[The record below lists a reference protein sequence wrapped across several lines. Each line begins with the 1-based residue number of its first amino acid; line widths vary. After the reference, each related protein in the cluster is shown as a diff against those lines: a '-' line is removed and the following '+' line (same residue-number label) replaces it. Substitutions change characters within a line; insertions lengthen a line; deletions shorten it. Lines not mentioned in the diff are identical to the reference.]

1 MKNGC
6 LMRASLAVAVVSMGV
21 LAASNGA
28 RALEKVR
35 TTSITAYTGF
45 TIYAAKELGLF
56 KKYGIDT
63 DPKWYPSGAPIMQ
76 AAAADAWDIT
86 FLGAPPAALGGPKL
100 GLITIGMIVEDAGT
114 QELIGRPDFVA
125 KIKKSPQALRGASIF
140 VTSLSVGDYMTEAC
154 LGKVGLTESDV
165 KIIPSEQQATLSAFI
180 AGYGDLAQVWA
191 PQSTALKDRGNVVYC
206 DATETNLSMPAVW
219 IVNPR
224 FAADPK
230 NRKTIINW
238 LKANLEAVNWL
249 LADRKRAFDLYKKY
263 DKYRGFNFSD
273 KLLQDEVNLVMS
285 TYMGL
290 TEQLKMLS
298 KGPDGI
304 KPIAKSFEGIAKFF
318 IRRGRMKK
326 VPNYSKVI
334 DASYLKAV
342 ASGE

>member
-1 MKNGC
+1 MKGPIE
-6 LMRASLAVAVVSMGV
+6 RALFVAAIISAGIFSTVNS
-21 LAASNGA
+21 AQ
-28 RALEKVR
+28 ALEKVR

-45 TIYAAKELGLF
+45 TIYAAKALGLF

-86 FLGAPPAALGGPKL
+86 FLRAPPAALGGPKL

-114 QELIGRPDFVA
+114 QELIGPPAFVA
-125 KIKKSPQALRGASIF
+125 KIKKKPQALRGAKIF

-154 LGKVGLTESDV
+154 LKKVGLTEADV

-206 DATETNLSMPAVW
+206 NATETNLSMPAVW
-219 IVNPR
+219 IINPK
-224 FAADPK
+224 FAANP
-230 NRKTIINW
+230 KTIINW
-238 LKANLEAVNWL
+238 LKANLAAVNWL
-249 LADRKRAFDLYKKY
+249 LADRNRAFDLYKKY

-273 KLLQDEVNLVMS
+273 KLLQGEVNLVMS

-290 TEQLKMLS
+290 TDQLKMLS

-304 KPIAKSFEGIAKFF
+304 KPIARSFEGIARFF

-326 VPNYSKVI
+326 VPDYSKLV
-334 DASYLKAV
+334 DASYFKAM

>member
-1 MKNGC
+1 MMNKPIK
-6 LMRASLAVAVVSMGV
+6 RALFAAAVISVGIFSTVNSAK
-21 LAASNGA
+21 
-28 RALEKVR
+28 ALEKVR
-35 TTSITAYTGF
+35 TDSITAYTGF

-63 DPKWYPSGAPIMQ
+63 DPKWYPSGAPIIQ
-76 AAAADAWDIT
+76 AAAANAWDIT

-100 GLITIGMIVEDAGT
+100 GLVTVGMIVEDAGT

-125 KIKKSPQALRGASIF
+125 KIKKNPQALRGAKIF

-154 LGKVGLTESDV
+154 LRKVGLTQSDV
-165 KIIPSEQQATLSAFI
+165 KIIPSEQQATLSAFT
-180 AGYGDLAQVWA
+180 AGYGDLAQVWS
-191 PQSTALKDRGNVVYC
+191 PQSTALKDRGDVVYC
-206 DATETNLSMPAVW
+206 NATETNLSMPAVW
-219 IVNPR
+219 IVNSK
-224 FAADPK
+224 FAANPK

-238 LKANLEAVNWL
+238 LKANLAAVNWL
-249 LADRKRAFDLYKKY
+249 LADRKRAFNLYKKY

-273 KLLQDEVNLVMS
+273 KLLHDEVNLVMS

-290 TEQLKMLS
+290 TDQLKMLS

-304 KPIAKSFEGIAKFF
+304 APIVKSFDGIAKFY

-326 VPNYSKVI
+326 VPDYSKVI
-334 DASYLKAV
+334 DASYLQAI